1 MTATPAA
8 DLATALRGRFED
20 DVCAIL
26 VRFAEASASLRAALA
41 VAPLSGMLGSTGDVN
56 VQGETTQKLDEHA
69 NEIFR
74 SALSLPCVGR
84 LISEEEDEPIELG
97 DGSYTCCFDPLDGSS
112 NIGFASVGSV
122 LGVYRDVA
130 SDAFASGVGVTGRQ
144 LVAAAFTVY
153 GLPTMLIVSSRT
165 EVTSFAFDPDR
176 AEWRLASERLTV
188 PKASYTSINWTYRGR
203 WASHVL
209 HAVDGASD
217 GLRGRYSGSMVEDI
231 LRVLLAG
238 GVFMYPEDASSPNGK
253 LRMLYEVNPIGFV
266 MEAAN
271 GAASDGTQPVLDVVV
286 TSPHQRGPFVTGA
299 ADAVALYEA
308 GYRAGR
314 AD

>member
-1 MTATPAA
+1 MTAIPA

-20 DVCAIL
+20 DICAIL
-26 VRFAEASASLRAALA
+26 VRFAEASAALRASLA
-41 VAPLSGMLGSTGDVN
+41 VAPLSGMLGATGDVN

-69 NEIFR
+69 NQIFR
-74 SALSLPCVGR
+74 SALSLPCVAR

-97 DGSYTCCFDPLDGSS
+97 NGSYTCCFDPLDGSS

-130 SDAFASGVGVTGRQ
+130 ADAFSSGGGVTGRQ

-153 GLPTMLIVSSRT
+153 GLPTMLIVSSTT
-165 EVTSFAFDPDR
+165 EVTSFAFDPSRGD
-176 AEWRLASERLTV
+176 WRVVAERLTV
-188 PKASYTSINWTYRGR
+188 PPASYTSINWTYHSR

-209 HAVDGASD
+209 QAVDGASD

-238 GVFMYPEDASSPNGK
+238 GVVILPEYSS
-253 LRMLYEVNPIGFV
+253 
-266 MEAAN
+266 
-271 GAASDGTQPVLDVVV
+271 
-286 TSPHQRGPFVTGA
+286 
-299 ADAVALYEA
+299 
-308 GYRAGR
+308 
-314 AD
+314 

>member
-8 DLATALRGRFED
+8 DLATAIRGRFED
-20 DVCAIL
+20 DVCSIL
-26 VRFAEASASLRAALA
+26 VRFAEASTSLRAALA
-41 VAPLSGMLGSTGDVN
+41 IAPLSGMLGSTGDVN
-56 VQGETTQKLDEHA
+56 VQGETTQKLDERA

-74 SALSLPCVGR
+74 RALSLPCVTR
-84 LISEEEDEPIELG
+84 LISEEDDEPIELG
-97 DGSYTCCFDPLDGSS
+97 DGPYTCCFDPLDGSS

-130 SDAFASGVGVTGRQ
+130 PDAFTSGQGVTGRQ

-153 GLPTMLIVSSRT
+153 GLPTMLIVASKT
-165 EVTSFAFDPDR
+165 EVTSFAFDPAGGD
-176 AEWRLASERLTV
+176 WRVASERLTV
-188 PKASYTSINWTYRGR
+188 PAASYTSINWTYHNR
-203 WASHVL
+203 WPSHVL
-209 HAVDGASD
+209 QAVDSASD